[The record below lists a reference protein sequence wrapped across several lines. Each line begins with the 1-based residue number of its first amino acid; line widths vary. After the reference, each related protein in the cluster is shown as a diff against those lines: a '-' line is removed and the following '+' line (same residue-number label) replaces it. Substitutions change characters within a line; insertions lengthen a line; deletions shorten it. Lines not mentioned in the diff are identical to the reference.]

1 MTRELV
7 MTMPSERE
15 IVLARDF
22 DAPRSMVFDAFTRTE
37 LVKRWYGAKGWRLV
51 GCELDLRVGG
61 RYRFESHGPA
71 GAVMV
76 QSGTYQK
83 ITRPARLV
91 VTELFDDQSYPGE
104 SLITHEFTERA
115 GRTTVTTTILFA
127 TEQGRGIVLG
137 YPMARGV
144 GESYD
149 RLSELLTIVTV
160 DSSPPTMEGKRT

>member
-15 IVLARDF
+15 IVLAREF

-37 LVKRWYGAKGWRLV
+37 LLTRWYGAKGWRLV
-51 GCELDLRVGG
+51 GCELDFRVGG

-104 SLITHEFTERA
+104 SLIARVHRA
-115 GRTTVTTTILFA
+115 VGRCVTTTVLFA
-127 TEQGRGIVLG
+127 TEQGRDIVLG

-149 RLSELLTIVTV
+149 RLSELLTTVAV
-160 DSSPPTMEGKRT
+160 DSSPPTMEGERI